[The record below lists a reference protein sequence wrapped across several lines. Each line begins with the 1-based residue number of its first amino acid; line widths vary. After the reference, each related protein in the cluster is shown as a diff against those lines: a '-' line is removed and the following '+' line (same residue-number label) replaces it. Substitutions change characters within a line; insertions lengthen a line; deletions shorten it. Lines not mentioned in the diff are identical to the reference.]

1 MMKTVLAGENLV
13 LFLEKINIQ
22 ELKKMDNIALL
33 SDDFLPTLKVLLEK
47 NYKIDIVAIDDTTL
61 ITDMPLQVINI
72 KLQK

>member
-1 MMKTVLAGENLV
+1 MMKTVLAGENLI